1 MPKLAFLTLLIC
13 SATLL
18 AQSPSTGQPSARI
31 EGRVTNL
38 AGEPLAKASLRLRW
52 NSPLQPGRL
61 PPVYITSSDPAGNF
75 AFESIDP
82 GIYQLTVER
91 AGYLIVF
98 YAPSAGGPYS
108 FGLAPGQR
116 LTGLA
121 IKMTPQ
127 ATLSGKIQDEDGDP
141 APAAR
146 VRLYRW
152 EYVKGRKQLIAGASA
167 IAGADGRY
175 SIGNLSAGRFVLAAD
190 EATAFFSG
198 LNHHEISE
206 SGGDDR
212 QYVTTYYPG
221 VTKASE
227 ATLIELSPATQIQEV
242 DVRLAKSKVFH
253 ISGKVVDVATGAPT
267 TASMALLQR
276 DRIEG
281 MQSPAENGVFEFN
294 RLVPGSYILTTRP
307 GVAKLGRQIVT
318 ISNQNIEDLVFPVGP
333 GVNVIVRV
341 NASDEATAQQQQAIR
356 ELQHGGRAFT
366 LTPVEG
372 PNNGYMAQ
380 SKDDGTTLFRNVPP
394 DTFLLGISSP
404 VGGYVKSIQFDN
416 QDITHK
422 TLDIG
427 SQDGILEITYS
438 LRAAEITG
446 TVHDPVGHAVS
457 GTRVTLWTPGLPVDG
472 TLDFF
477 KSSFT
482 DDKGSYQFANLPP
495 GEYRLAAWDRTASE
509 SNSGLIADPAFHFK
523 FDSRAATIALSEGA
537 HKSIEAPLIGRD
549 LIEAAGAQLH

>member
-13 SATLL
+13 CATLL
-18 AQSPSTGQPSARI
+18 AQSPSTGQLSARI

-38 AGEPLAKASLRLRW
+38 AGEPVAKASVRLRW
-52 NSPLQPGRL
+52 NSPSQPGRL
-61 PPVYITSSDPAGNF
+61 PPVYTTSSDPDGNF

-82 GIYQLTVER
+82 GMYQLTVER
-91 AGYLIVF
+91 VGYLIVF

-108 FGLAPGQR
+108 FGVAPGQR
-116 LTGLA
+116 LTGVA

-127 ATLSGKIQDEDGDP
+127 AVLSGKIQDEDGEP

-152 EYVKGRKQLIAGASA
+152 EYVKGRKQLIVGASA
-167 IAGADGRY
+167 TAGADGRY
-175 SIGNLSAGRFVLAAD
+175 SIGNLSAGSFVLAAD
-190 EATAFFSG
+190 EAPAFFSG
-198 LNHHEISE
+198 LNHHEISGH
-206 SGGDDR
+206 GGDDR

-227 ATLIELSPATQIQEV
+227 ATLIKLSPSTQIQEV
-242 DVRLAKSKVFH
+242 DVRLTKSNVFH
-253 ISGKVVDVATGAPT
+253 ISGKVVDAATGAPT
-267 TASMALLQR
+267 TASVALQQR

-318 ISNQNIEDLVFPVGP
+318 ISNQNIEDLVFPVGS
-333 GVNVIVRV
+333 GVNVIVKA
-341 NASDEATAQQQQAIR
+341 NTSDEASAHQQQAIR
-356 ELQHGGRAFT
+356 DLQHAGRAFT

-380 SKDDGTTLFRNVPP
+380 SKDDGTTLFRNVAPG
-394 DTFLLGISSP
+394 TFLLGISSP
-404 VGGYVKSIQFDN
+404 VGGYVKSIHFDN

-422 TLDIG
+422 PLDIG
-427 SQDGILEITYS
+427 TEEGVLEITYS
-438 LRAAEITG
+438 FRAADITG
-446 TVHDPVGHAVS
+446 PVHDAVGHPVS
-457 GTRVTLWTPGLPVDG
+457 GARVTLWMPGFPADG

-477 KSSFT
+477 KSSVT
-482 DDKGSYQFANLPP
+482 DNQGSYQFANLPP
-495 GEYRLAAWDRTASE
+495 GEYRLAAWDGTASE
-509 SNSGLIADPAFHFK
+509 SNSGLIAEPAFHYK
-523 FDSRAATIALSEGA
+523 FDSRAATITLGEGV

-549 LIEAAGAQLH
+549 LIEAAATQLN